1 MFQGILILMANPE
14 EKSEGLTASGL
25 IDSIL
30 QESVA
35 QKASDVHIEPTEN
48 EMRIRFRIDGVLQ
61 EVSKRPIHELEP
73 VLNTIKVMSGIDP
86 MSHMEPKDGH
96 FASNVAVP
104 GQAILSTTEAQ
115 KPKSKI
121 ASFWAGGGDDAV
133 ASAPTVVP
141 KSATLDVRV
150 SIFPTVYGEA
160 VAMRLLNTAE
170 RLKSVQDLGFGEDD
184 LPKIQHL
191 MTRAYGMVLVT
202 GPTGSGKTTT
212 IYSILS
218 QIVRKD
224 RNIITLEDPV
234 ELRLPGVRQSEI
246 HPEQGF
252 TYARAMRSIL
262 RQDPDVIMV
271 GEVRDPETAE
281 YAIRASLAG
290 RIVFST
296 IHSNTTIGCV
306 ARLVDM
312 SIERSLIAYSL
323 NGIIS
328 QRLVRKLCPDCKQDH
343 SPTAAELAY
352 FKIDP
357 SGKKFY
363 AGAGCATCG
372 GSGFKGRAAI
382 FEILEFT
389 TGFRSLVI
397 DRAPMEQLQAY
408 AEKNGM
414 RTLKQEGAAKALAGI
429 TSLEEVLQSV

>member
-1 MFQGILILMANPE
+1 MARPE
-14 EKSEGLTASGL
+14 EKSEGLTATAL

-30 QESVA
+30 QESIA

-48 EMRIRFRIDGVLQ
+48 DMRIRFRVDGVLQ
-61 EVSKRPIHELEP
+61 EVSRRPLHELEP
-73 VLNTIKVMSGIDP
+73 VLNTIKVMSGVDP

-96 FASNVAVP
+96 FSSNVAIP
-104 GQAILSTTEAQ
+104 GQTVVNNADA
-115 KPKSKI
+115 KPKIKI
-121 ASFWAGGGDDAV
+121 SSFWAGSPGADEGV
-133 ASAPTVVP
+133 ASAATVIP

-150 SIFPTVYGEA
+150 SIFPTVNGEA
-160 VAMRLLNTAE
+160 VAMRMLNTAE
-170 RLKSVQDLGFGEDD
+170 RLRTIEDLGFGEAA
-184 LPKIQHL
+184 LPKIRHL

-218 QIVRKD
+218 QLVTKE

-234 ELRLPGVRQSEI
+234 ELRLAGARQSEI

-252 TYARAMRSIL
+252 TYASAMRSIL

-328 QRLVRKLCPDCKQDH
+328 QRLVRKICSDCKQPYTP
-343 SPTAAELAY
+343 STAELAY
-352 FKIDP
+352 FKLDP
-357 SGKKFY
+357 AGKQFFK
-363 AGAGCATCG
+363 GAGCATCG
-372 GSGFKGRAAI
+372 GSGFKGRVAI

-389 TGFRSLVI
+389 TGFRSLII
-397 DRAPMEQLQAY
+397 DRAPMETLQEY

-414 RTLKQEGAAKALAGI
+414 HTLKQEGAARAIEGL
-429 TSLEEVLQSV
+429 TTLEEVLQSV